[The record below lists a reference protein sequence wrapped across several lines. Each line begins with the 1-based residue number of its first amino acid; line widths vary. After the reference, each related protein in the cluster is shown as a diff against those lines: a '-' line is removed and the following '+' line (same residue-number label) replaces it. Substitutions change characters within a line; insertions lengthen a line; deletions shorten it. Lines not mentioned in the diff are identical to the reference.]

1 VAVIALGAAAHRPLA
16 RVPENTLKYGVGL
29 MLTSFGTF
37 WSVEGI
43 GIVRGGG
50 ESLHWPGGTVA
61 ILGLLAAWL
70 LLSRGLVRALPRLRA
85 GRASAPQVPEEAS
98 P

>member
-1 VAVIALGAAAHRPLA
+1 MDLG
-16 RVPENTLKYGVGL
+16 VTLGL
-29 MLTSFGTF
+29 MLASFGTF
-37 WSVEGI
+37 WSVEGL
-43 GIVRGGG
+43 GIVRGG

-70 LLSRGLVRALPRLRA
+70 LLSRGLVHALPRLRG
-85 GRASAPQVPEEAS
+85 GRAGAPQVPEEAS